1 MRQSPSKLCRSSKPV
16 QRRENLDSKRGAPMR
31 GTIGARGYPWGTKE
45 PSGRSLRGRSAQA
58 QVQVRGYKEEKLELA
73 ARTLCF
79 ICPSFASCALVR
91 CLFTQCSLS
100 LSLSSTRENRVSSNC
115 PWLEPG
121 ILVCIRSSSLDPLP
135 AQLDQVGVTFLY
147 IKVPFLFFSFSFRF
161 GLCRTTFVVLLA
173 WWWGIC
179 ISRDSYQ

>member
-1 MRQSPSKLCRSSKPV
+1 MHSPLSNLVFRQPPSKLSRSSKPV

-91 CLFTQCSLS
+91 CLFTQCSPPPPLS
-100 LSLSSTRENRVSSNC
+100 LLAKIEFLPTVLGWNRV
-115 PWLEPG
+115 
-121 ILVCIRSSSLDPLP
+121 LVCIRSSSLDPSLP
-135 AQLDQVGVTFLY
+135 LHTSSARPGRCY
-147 IKVPFLFFSFSFRF
+147 IF
-161 GLCRTTFVVLLA
+161 
-173 WWWGIC
+173 IC
-179 ISRDSYQ
+179 

>member
-1 MRQSPSKLCRSSKPV
+1 MHSPLSNLVFRQPPSKLSRSSKPV

-91 CLFTQCSLS
+91 CLFTQCSPPPP
-100 LSLSSTRENRVSSNC
+100 LSLSSRKSSFFQ
-115 PWLEPG
+115 LSSVG
-121 ILVCIRSSSLDPLP
+121 IGSSCAYVPLRWIHHFRFTP

-147 IKVPFLFFSFSFRF
+147 VKAFFSFLFFRIAQNN
-161 GLCRTTFVVLLA
+161 LCCSLFF
-173 WWWGIC
+173 
-179 ISRDSYQ
+179 